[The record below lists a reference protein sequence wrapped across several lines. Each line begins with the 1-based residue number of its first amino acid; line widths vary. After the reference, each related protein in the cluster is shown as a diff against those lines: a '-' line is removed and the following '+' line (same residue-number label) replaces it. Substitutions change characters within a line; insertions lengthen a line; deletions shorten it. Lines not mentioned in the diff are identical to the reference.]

1 MVDGEQNSAA
11 RAAEPAAAETSA
23 PTSAAER
30 ALCRDDVA
38 AVLTGVAAGLGRY
51 TRIDPVVWRTAFAV
65 TALGGGTGVWLY
77 AFAWLLMRDARGG
90 PAMAEQ
96 LFSRRLTGDAVLALL
111 GCGLAV
117 GTAFTLFG
125 GFSWTTL
132 VLAVPLVLGCLV
144 AHNRGVDLAHTLR
157 QLPKWLKK
165 QDPPP
170 SVAAPSPA
178 PAYYHPGQ
186 SWTAASDGP
195 VDLAVLARQATEP
208 EAGQKTTARH
218 EAAAG
223 IAELRP
229 QERNGACS
237 SSRRGGVG
245 LFALVVWGA
254 LALTGVMFVFGGVS
268 VDALL
273 GPQTAPLYLGGIV
286 TLCGAVL
293 ILGAWVGNPR
303 GIVPVATLATV
314 LAVGATAT
322 DVTEA
327 RFGSVTWRPTA
338 VAEIRE
344 PFELTAGQARLDLTR
359 LPVEPGQ
366 EVTVRARVGLG
377 SVEVIVPDTV
387 RTVVRGQ
394 AGIGWVTLG
403 DQMFEAGLR
412 VDVHEVVPP
421 RSGPGSNEG
430 EDAAAEV
437 PTLNLIV
444 DSCAGN
450 LEVSHVTA

>member
-1 MVDGEQNSAA
+1 
-11 RAAEPAAAETSA
+11 
-23 PTSAAER
+23 
-30 ALCRDDVA
+30 
-38 AVLTGVAAGLGRY
+38 
-51 TRIDPVVWRTAFAV
+51 
-65 TALGGGTGVWLY
+65 
-77 AFAWLLMRDARGG
+77 
-90 PAMAEQ
+90 MAEQ

-157 QLPKWLKK
+157 QLPEWLKK

-237 SSRRGGVG
+237 SSRRGG
-245 LFALVVWGA
+245 GA
-254 LALTGVMFVFGGVS
+254 NPGGEGGRRTSCGVMS
-268 VDALL
+268 RMD
-273 GPQTAPLYLGGIV
+273 
-286 TLCGAVL
+286 
-293 ILGAWVGNPR
+293 R
-303 GIVPVATLATV
+303 
-314 LAVGATAT
+314 
-322 DVTEA
+322 
-327 RFGSVTWRPTA
+327 R
-338 VAEIRE
+338 
-344 PFELTAGQARLDLTR
+344 AGDR
-359 LPVEPGQ
+359 
-366 EVTVRARVGLG
+366 
-377 SVEVIVPDTV
+377 
-387 RTVVRGQ
+387 
-394 AGIGWVTLG
+394 
-403 DQMFEAGLR
+403 
-412 VDVHEVVPP
+412 
-421 RSGPGSNEG
+421 
-430 EDAAAEV
+430 
-437 PTLNLIV
+437 
-444 DSCAGN
+444 
-450 LEVSHVTA
+450 